1 MSLVAKQQAGAG
13 EWSPPR
19 ERWTIEDA
27 RRMAEAWRRSG
38 EKVGTFARRHGVGAE
53 RVRWWLR
60 RLEQQQQQQGSPQVA
75 PVRFAPV
82 RLVERPAAEALR
94 REQSL
99 AAQAGGLE
107 VVIAGKRVIRVGGQF
122 DPALLRQVVAAL
134 EELPC

>member
-1 MSLVAKQQAGAG
+1 MSLVAKQQEGAG

-60 RLEQQQQQQGSPQVA
+60 RLEQQQQQGSPQVA